1 MADEILDALVEL
13 MLFLPNPDPEV
24 RVVGSHHIACLISIS
39 CTHEERLTDT
49 ASLDSPRDDRGVREP
64 LDDT

>member
-24 RVVGSHHIACLISIS
+24 RVSLARITSHRMS
-39 CTHEERLTDT
+39 D
-49 ASLDSPRDDRGVREP
+49 LDLVYS
-64 LDDT
+64 